1 LYLTSGH
8 PGEFMGV
15 LLGIG
20 SFLEHFI
27 YNKISN
33 RLKLTG
39 DFITSHYDEMSLYLT
54 SGHPGEF

>member
-8 PGEFMGV
+8 PGEFLGV

-27 YNKISN
+27 NNKITY
-33 RLKLTG
+33 RLNSTG
-39 DFITSHYDEMSLYLT
+39 VFITSHYDKMSLYLT
-54 SGHPGEF
+54 SDHPGEF